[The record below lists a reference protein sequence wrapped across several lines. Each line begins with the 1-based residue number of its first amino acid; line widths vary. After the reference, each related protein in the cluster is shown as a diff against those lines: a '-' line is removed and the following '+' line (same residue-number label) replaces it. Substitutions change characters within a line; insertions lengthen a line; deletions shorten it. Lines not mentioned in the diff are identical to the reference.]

1 MSDAILDLLAELR
14 AVGLVLAREGN
25 RRLRVRPSSKLSE
38 ARRQAILLH
47 KRDLIAALD
56 AERMAGE
63 LIERAAGRGKKQECS
78 DSLAVAGGRSTVAR
92 NAVREPRSPAR
103 PPSQFP
109 GRKRS
114 LGE

>member
-25 RRLRVRPSSKLSE
+25 RLRVRPSSKLSE
-38 ARRQAILLH
+38 GRRQAILLH

-78 DSLAVAGGRSTVAR
+78 GSLAVAGGRSTVAR

-114 LGE
+114 LGG